1 MVRSGRR
8 GGAWYSADVS
18 SEPDI
23 VAKIREAN
31 ELAATGRYRSIEE
44 LAEVVGLEAST
55 LRDHKV
61 SVSNYAR
68 LSTTGQAALSRF
80 AQPAA
85 AQPDGDDPAPADTP
99 EMGTTQRAPASA
111 PTPAGRSDIRESD
124 TRRSPVARPETV
136 AAQRRSRRNPISWF
150 KPAKLKQRRSYLY
163 DSPTAPAD
171 LSPAPTYS
179 ADKLAAMA
187 TDDNAGARQEAVS
200 HRDCLPGML
209 ATLAEDDVWYVRE
222 AVAEQSRCP
231 PQALMLLAADSCWMV
246 RRKVAERYDCPPQA
260 AEVLLGD
267 SHPGVREAAGRHGH
281 RYNQAA
287 ARAAPDPAAADGDTG
302 RLIRALSRP
311 DCLTETLTEAAA
323 HYLWYVRRDTARHPN
338 CPPAALVML
347 GGDDHWSVRQIVAER
362 DDCPPAA
369 LVMLGG
375 DDHWSVRRIVAE
387 RDDCPPRTLAR
398 LVNDDHNAVRA
409 TASRTLTELRTA
421 AEITALRAQ
430 RTSPNTP
437 PATTD
442 AAVRNPTTPHTAA
455 SRHTSRSDDDW
466 GLLET
471 GIAAAAF
478 GVFD

>member
-1 MVRSGRR
+1 M
-8 GGAWYSADVS
+8 S

-31 ELAATGRYRSIEE
+31 GLAATGRYRNIEE
-44 LAEVVGLEAST
+44 LADVVGLEAST
-55 LRDHKV
+55 LRHHKV

-68 LSTTGQAALSRF
+68 LSTTGQAALGRF

-85 AQPDGDDPAPADTP
+85 AQPDGDDIAPADIP

-111 PTPAGRSDIRESD
+111 PTPAGRSAIRESD
-124 TRRSPVARPETV
+124 TRRSLVARPETV

-150 KPAKLKQRRSYLY
+150 KPTTKTKQRRSYLY

-171 LSPAPTYS
+171 LSPAPTCS
-179 ADKLAAMA
+179 ADELAAMA
-187 TDDNAGARQEAVS
+187 TDNYAGARQEAAK
-200 HRDCLPGML
+200 HRDCPPGIL
-209 ATLAEDDVWYVRE
+209 ATLAEDDVWYVRG

-231 PQALMLLAADSCWMV
+231 PQALMLLAADSHWIV
-246 RRKVAERYDCPPQA
+246 RRTVAERYDCPPQA

-287 ARAAPDPAAADGDTG
+287 ARAAPDPAAAGGDTG
-302 RLIRALSRP
+302 RLIKALSRP
-311 DCLTETLTEAAA
+311 DCPTGTLTEAAA
-323 HYLWYVRRDTARHPN
+323 HYLWYVRRDAARHPI
-338 CPPAALVML
+338 CPPAALV
-347 GGDDHWSVRQIVAER
+347 R
-362 DDCPPAA
+362 
-369 LVMLGG
+369 LGG

-398 LVNDDHNAVRA
+398 LVNDGHNAVRA

-455 SRHTSRSDDDW
+455 SRHTPRSDDDW

-478 GVFD
+478 GLFD

>member
-1 MVRSGRR
+1 MAGHQPRQPETVPVVRSGRR
-8 GGAWYSADVS
+8 GGAWYGADVS
-18 SEPDI
+18 SEPDV

-55 LRDHKV
+55 LRHHKV

-68 LSTTGQAALSRF
+68 LSTTGQAALGRF

-85 AQPDGDDPAPADTP
+85 PQPAGDDTAPADTP

-111 PTPAGRSDIRESD
+111 PTPAGRSAVRESD

-136 AAQRRSRRNPISWF
+136 AAPRRSRRNPISWF

-179 ADKLAAMA
+179 ADELAAMA
-187 TDDNAGARQEAVS
+187 TDDNAGARQEAVR
-200 HRDCLPGML
+200 HRDC
-209 ATLAEDDVWYVRE
+209 
-222 AVAEQSRCP
+222 P
-231 PQALMLLAADSCWMV
+231 PQTLMLLAADSHWIV
-246 RRKVAERYDCPPQA
+246 RRTVAERYDCPPQA

-267 SHPGVREAAGRHGH
+267 SHPGVREAAGRHRH

-302 RLIRALSRP
+302 RLIKALERP
-311 DCLTETLTEAAA
+311 DCPTETLTEAAA
-323 HYLWYVRRDTARHPN
+323 HYLWYVRRNAARHPN
-338 CPPAALVML
+338 CPPAALVLL

-369 LVMLGG
+369 LVLLGG
-375 DDHWSVRRIVAE
+375 DDHWSVRQIVAE

-455 SRHTSRSDDDW
+455 SRHTPRSDDDW
-466 GLLET
+466 GLPET

>member
-8 GGAWYSADVS
+8 GGAWYGADVS

-44 LAEVVGLEAST
+44 LADVVGLKAST
-55 LRDHKV
+55 LRRHEV

-68 LSTTGQAALSRF
+68 LSTTGQAALGRF

-85 AQPDGDDPAPADTP
+85 TQPAGGDTDPADTS
-99 EMGTTQRAPASA
+99 EMGSTQRAPASV
-111 PTPAGRSDIRESD
+111 PTPAGRSAVRESD
-124 TRRSPVARPETV
+124 TRRSTVARPETV
-136 AAQRRSRRNPISWF
+136 AAPRRSRRNPISWF
-150 KPAKLKQRRSYLY
+150 KPTKLERRRS
-163 DSPTAPAD
+163 DVTDTDVCDTDQSEP
-171 LSPAPTYS
+171 PTYS
-179 ADKLAAMA
+179 ADELAAMA
-187 TDDNAGARQEAVS
+187 TDNNAGARQEAAKQ
-200 HRDCLPGML
+200 CPPGML

-222 AVAEQSRCP
+222 AVAKQSRCP
-231 PQALMLLAADSCWMV
+231 PQALMLLAADSHWIV
-246 RRKVAERYDCPPQA
+246 RRTVAERYDCPLQA

-302 RLIRALSRP
+302 RLIKALSRP
-311 DCLTETLTEAAA
+311 DCPTETLTEAAA
-323 HYLWYVRRDTARHPN
+323 HYLWYVRRNAARHPN
-338 CPPAALVML
+338 CPPAALVLL

-369 LVMLGG
+369 LVLLGG

-398 LVNDDHNAVRA
+398 LINDDHNAVQTA
-409 TASRTLTELRTA
+409 ASRTLTELRTA

-455 SRHTSRSDDDW
+455 SRHTPRSDDDW